1 VDAEFVVHDLL
12 TDCRPCPKDEAPSA
26 CKDFDA
32 VLDSV
37 KRAGLASEVARLQA
51 RFVIKDAGPT
61 SNGAA

>member
-1 VDAEFVVHDLL
+1 MVHDLL

-37 KRAGLASEVARLQA
+37 KRAELANEVARLRA
-51 RFVIKDAGPT
+51 RFVIKDADQND
-61 SNGAA
+61 NGAA